1 MQATRRDHTH
11 AAAICHG
18 IWMPIGYKLNIIIFS
33 ISFLSELIFV
43 KEIIIIN
50 FEKLKGMTKKI
61 LQYRIKKTHCCFFV

>member
-1 MQATRRDHTH
+1 MQATL

-18 IWMPIGYKLNIIIFS
+18 IWMPIGYKLNII

-50 FEKLKGMTKKI
+50 FEKLKGITKKI
-61 LQYRIKKTHCCFFV
+61 LQYRIKKTYCCFFV